1 MADALRHGAFEMRN
15 ANDNYNK
22 VIIFLSLAGGIQIFL
37 MKGLIGDVFTFAVSF
52 TITLVA
58 TLQRFHDYPKRIQD
72 ITNVQHGIHQT
83 MLLLRGGNGHPPDA
97 SAMARFNE
105 SVTDFEATLSLA
117 ERIHFMTIARQDGL
131 REVRAHAKWEAELKQ
146 VLENP
151 TYTAQPR
158 QLPSPDAGVRRV
170 LGKKQRPIYQF
181 TQSDPASLDQFRQSS
196 DEMKSGDV
204 ITTTENA
211 SLTQAQW
218 THVREL
224 GIDRRDVIVCGD
236 DVIMPR
242 NLPRTMSESVEDNL
256 DIIG

>member
-83 MLLLRGGNGHPPDA
+83 MLLLRGGNGHPPDTA
-97 SAMARFNE
+97 AMARFNE

-131 REVRAHAKWEAELKQ
+131 REVKAHAKWEAELKQ
-146 VLENP
+146 VLEGP
-151 TYTAQPR
+151 VETAQPR
-158 QLPSPDAGVRRV
+158 QLSPTDLGMRRV
-170 LGKKQRPIYQF
+170 VGKKSRPIFQPTYA
-181 TQSDPASLDQFRQSS
+181 DPASLDQFRPSE
-196 DEMKSGDV
+196 EMKSGDV
-204 ITTTENA
+204 ITTTENS
-211 SLTQAQW
+211 SLSQALW

-224 GIDRRDVIVCGD
+224 GINQQDVLVCGD

-242 NLPRTMSESVEDNL
+242 TLPRTMSQRVEDNL